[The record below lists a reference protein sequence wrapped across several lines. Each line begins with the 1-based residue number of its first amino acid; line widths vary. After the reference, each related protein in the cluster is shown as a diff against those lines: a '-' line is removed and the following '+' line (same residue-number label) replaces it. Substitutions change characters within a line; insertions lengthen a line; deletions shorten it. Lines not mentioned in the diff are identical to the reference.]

1 MTRLATVL
9 RIHRKTSIDYKNG
22 LTWTLYFNV
31 TKCNVT
37 HIGKKNE
44 EADYKMKVNEDEYR
58 STAKCNEEKDLGII
72 FDTNFSFDVPIQ
84 SCINKANKMIGIIK
98 RTFTF
103 LNIKKFSIISTNLQS
118 PSSTSF
124 RQLRVR

>member
-1 MTRLATVL
+1 MEN
-9 RIHRKTSIDYKNG
+9 K
-22 LTWTLYFNV
+22 
-31 TKCNVT
+31 
-37 HIGKKNE
+37 
-44 EADYKMKVNEDEYR
+44 EANYKMKVNEDEYR

-124 RQLRVR
+124 RVW

>member
-1 MTRLATVL
+1 MW
-9 RIHRKTSIDYKNG
+9 N
-22 LTWTLYFNV
+22 LYFNV
-31 TKCNVT
+31 TKCKVM
-37 HIGKKNE
+37 HIERKNE
-44 EADYKMKVNEDEYR
+44 ETDYKMKVNENEYR
-58 STAKCNEEKDLGII
+58 RIVKCNEEKDLGVI
-72 FDTNFSFDVPIQ
+72 FAESFSFDVPIQ